1 MLDWY
6 KDLGLT
12 DYPDNPNLA
21 KIHEGVT
28 HAHLKV
34 LHQKHMNVR
43 RLSRIRAETD
53 DDDVKL
59 LQCYVMLIISTK
71 RNLRWGERSGAY

>member
-59 LQCYVMLIISTK
+59 LQCYVMLDCII
-71 RNLRWGERSGAY
+71 

>member
-12 DYPDNPNLA
+12 DYPDDPNLA

-43 RLSRIRAETD
+43 RLSRIRAET
-53 DDDVKL
+53 
-59 LQCYVMLIISTK
+59 VMMM
-71 RNLRWGERSGAY
+71 